1 MMEQHP
7 SASKELT
14 GLPGRRRLLVRSLLV
29 SVLLLVAAC
38 GGNLTAGGLTET
50 EVRVSGD
57 APDPPPPGA
66 LPVFSSPWTQSDD
79 DDDDDDADEAEG
91 EIEADFLLFLE
102 RPDGS
107 LLRLT
112 DQEVQ
117 VDLDIRGE
125 QEVSAVV
132 RTVPAERYTA
142 LRVVFSEI
150 EVEIDEGLVID
161 GQPLTGSVSVDVE
174 LEGLT
179 VVRPLELDFSDGERE
194 ELLLDLN
201 TRSWIT
207 AVDPEQLQVS
217 AQAFADAIRVEA
229 R

>member
-1 MMEQHP
+1 MMEQSP
-7 SASKELT
+7 SAPPR
-14 GLPGRRRLLVRSLLV
+14 LPGRPGPGRL
-29 SVLLLVAAC
+29 VLLPLLLLLSWAC

-57 APDPPPPGA
+57 APDPPPTGA
-66 LPVFSSPWTQSDD
+66 NTVQAGPWSQSDD
-79 DDDDDDADEAEG
+79 GEDDDADEADG
-91 EIEADFLLFLE
+91 EIEADFLLFLD
-102 RPDGS
+102 RADGS
-107 LLRLT
+107 SLQLT
-112 DQEVQ
+112 EEEVQ
-117 VDLDIRGE
+117 IRLDIRGE
-125 QEVSAVV
+125 EEASAVV

-150 EVEIDEGLVID
+150 EVEIDAGLVID

-174 LEGLT
+174 LEGIT
-179 VVRPLELDFSDGERE
+179 VVRPLDLDFSDGDRE

-207 AVDPEQLQVS
+207 AVDPERLQVS
-217 AQAFADAIRVEA
+217 AQAFADAIRVEV

>member
-1 MMEQHP
+1 MMEPRP
-7 SASKELT
+7 SAPAELSELT
-14 GLPGRRRLLVRSLLV
+14 GRRSL
-29 SVLLLVAAC
+29 VLLPLLLLLLLSVGC

-57 APDPPPPGA
+57 TPDPPTGTNSV
-66 LPVFSSPWTQSDD
+66 LSGPWAQSD

-107 LLRLT
+107 LLQLT
-112 DQEVQ
+112 DEEVQ

-132 RTVPAERYTA
+132 RTVPAERYSA

-150 EVEIDEGLVID
+150 EVEIDAGLVID
-161 GQPLTGSVSVDVE
+161 GQPLTGLVSVDVE
-174 LEGLT
+174 LEGIT
-179 VVRPLELDFSDGERE
+179 VVRPLDLDFSDGERE

-207 AVDPEQLQVS
+207 AVDPTRLQVS
-217 AQAFADAIRVEA
+217 AQAFADAIRVEL

>member
-1 MMEQHP
+1 MMARSP
-7 SASKELT
+7 SVAVEPAGS
-14 GLPGRRRLLVRSLLV
+14 LPRQRPGPLLVLLSLL
-29 SVLLLVAAC
+29 LFAAC

-66 LPVFSSPWTQSDD
+66 SPVMSGPWAQSED
-79 DDDDDDADEAEG
+79 DDDDDDAEEAEG
-91 EIEADFLLFLE
+91 EIEADFLLFLD
-102 RPDGS
+102 RPDGTS
-107 LLRLT
+107 LRLT

-117 VDLDIRGE
+117 VDLDIQGE

-132 RTVPAERYTA
+132 RSVPAERYSA

-150 EVEIDEGLVID
+150 EVEIDAGLVID
-161 GQPLTGSVSVDVE
+161 GQPVTGLVSVDVE
-174 LEGLT
+174 LEGIT
-179 VVRPLELDFSDGERE
+179 VVRPLDLDFSDGERE

-207 AVDPEQLQVS
+207 AVDPDGLRVS

>member
-1 MMEQHP
+1 MTDRSP
-7 SASKELT
+7 SAPSAF
-14 GLPGRRRLLVRSLLV
+14 PGVPGARALLVLPVLLV
-29 SVLLLVAAC
+29 LAC

-57 APDPPPPGA
+57 APDPPPTGA
-66 LPVFSSPWTQSDD
+66 AAWGSGPWTQSDD
-79 DDDDDDADEAEG
+79 DDAEEAEG

-102 RPDGS
+102 RSDGS

-112 DQEVQ
+112 DQEVR
-117 VDLDIRGE
+117 VDLDIQGE

-150 EVEIDEGLVID
+150 EVEIDAGLVID
-161 GQPLTGSVSVDVE
+161 GQPVTGLVSVDVE
-174 LEGLT
+174 LEGIT
-179 VVRPLELDFSDGERE
+179 VVRPLDLDFSDGDRE

-201 TRSWIT
+201 TRAWIT
-207 AVDPEQLQVS
+207 AVDPERLQVS
-217 AQAFADAIRVEA
+217 AQAFADAIRVEV

>member
-1 MMEQHP
+1 MMERRP
-7 SASKELT
+7 SGPTEFA
-14 GLPGRRRLLVRSLLV
+14 GLPGPRRLP
-29 SVLLLVAAC
+29 LLLSLPLALLLSTAC

-57 APDPPPPGA
+57 APDPPPTGA
-66 LPVFSSPWTQSDD
+66 SLALSGPWAQSDD
-79 DDDDDDADEAEG
+79 DEDDDADEAEG

-107 LLRLT
+107 LLQLT
-112 DQEVQ
+112 DQEVR
-117 VDLDIRGE
+117 VDVDIQGE

-132 RTVPAERYTA
+132 RTVPAERYSA

-150 EVEIDEGLVID
+150 EVEIDAGLVID
-161 GQPLTGSVSVDVE
+161 GQPITGLVSVDVE
-174 LEGLT
+174 LEGIT
-179 VVRPLELDFSDGERE
+179 VVRPLDLDFSDGERE

-207 AVDPEQLQVS
+207 AVDPDRLQVS
-217 AQAFADAIRVEA
+217 AQAFAEAIRVEV